1 MTRHLPALLLLLGTA
16 LFLYR
21 ARRLF
26 ARLVGQPQPM
36 TACDEYI
43 RQLREMQ
50 RGGL

>member
-1 MTRHLPALLLLLGTA
+1 MTRHLPALLLLLGCA
-16 LFLYR
+16 LFLLR

-26 ARLVGQPQPM
+26 VREVVRPQPM